1 MLSKVLAYTFCFAPQ
16 TTGVCM
22 LACLDITYNQ
32 QVALIF
38 KSNLTSC
45 LYLTNLVHGALL

>member
-16 TTGVCM
+16 TPGVYVS
-22 LACLDITYNQ
+22 ACLDSTYKQ

-45 LYLTNLVHGALL
+45 LYLANLVHGASL